1 MCRSGVT
8 PFSSP
13 LGLLLTHSYFFWHFQ
28 AVLCSFFCF
37 WLVLCIHCPGSQRQ
51 QISFFA
57 CLDCYK
63 QQCCCWRVVQL
74 MEPHHLG
81 RPSSH
86 VRVTKEFRSGVFSW
100 CPRSVP
106 RVSGAGVCAPCCACL
121 CAPRVAGHRAVVRA
135 VWCRPRGAGCAR
147 VSGAGAGCVVRACVV
162 PGRTVLWGGA
172 CGWPQ
177 VWW

>member
-37 WLVLCIHCPGSQRQ
+37 WPVLCIHCPGSRRQ

-86 VRVTKEFRSGVFSW
+86 VRVPKEFRSGVFSW

-172 CGWPQ
+172 CRWPQ